1 MALDDLNTFADQVNA
16 QNRDKTQALLNLQN
30 VVGTNTDAYAGSLR
44 LAGYTQVP
52 PLWSTPEIRADAERK
67 AVADDP
73 AVAAMPPVTARFF
86 ANPDNAAVAHDD
98 IGTFTQIEELAKNGF
113 GPRNNAPISTLRF
126 GTDRDRAEADYFAK
140 EYGTKPFQALQGG
153 LGKLATRLAFPV
165 AGAVDAVNGDDY
177 YKEFTSQLYDRFSRI
192 QEESAADPSQSFGGK
207 VVRSVEELVPLVLSG
222 GFGMAAIPGQATN
235 DTYDNLTAR
244 GVDPDTSLALA
255 MKSGMTAYA
264 MTKLPFGGTSL
275 ANSLVRGATL
285 NPAFGAI
292 DRGLEKAGLNYA
304 GYTGQAG
311 AINLLDPEAMA
322 HELAM
327 GLLFGAHHA
336 LQTGRPVVGDGLL
349 ESLVPFYDR
358 YRAARRADALTGIG
372 TAVRESKANNRAPE
386 LVQRHLSDVA
396 AEHAGI
402 DNAYV
407 PVERWNDLF
416 RSAGLDPA
424 RVAGET
430 LANPGAYDEA
440 LATGA
445 DIVIPFREFTGKLCR
460 LEQYGEL
467 VKDARLSPGELSL
480 REAEARVQA
489 VKANADK
496 GGGFVEALKGM
507 AARSREGGKGAES
520 YRRVY
525 DDLVGQQ
532 TGIGTERGAAEHNA
546 HLVANAFRVLGT
558 RAGVDPYEL
567 YSQYHLKLTRPMDNQ
582 QVLDHQND
590 RQELWQS
597 IDTNKSLLEPL
608 LRSVND
614 SKSEHRS
621 AKIGNVQAWLAAEAG
636 SSGVNIDGYHHSIDT
651 FAIRHILKRHG
662 DVVSEKKRGLVAVT
676 NEDITS
682 IPEIIATPDKVVLG
696 ARNKRNQDVIV
707 YVKTMPDGSTMYI
720 DEVRVGKKE
729 LATVSMR
736 KYPATSRAESIIS
749 TLDSTAKNDGENN
762 LSDVNALLQ
771 PAASHL
777 AADGVK
783 ELYQREKPL
792 GTDVLWADLKAPY
805 PGSEAR
811 SAEPSKGDEPSTR
824 NQNIPNTDDHA
835 NIKIFGGKDGS
846 KKIEQPIVLT
856 GKELGE
862 HGDDISSLRKS
873 ATKWYQDNLQ
883 GKTTANRK
891 DLGEIRFTQ
900 VGRQEIKTYSAN
912 PDKLRLVPALKP
924 LIESGEYL
932 REEFPFHPRKDGI
945 VKFYIIESQ
954 VELAGKQFEV
964 EIEIGED
971 ARGNKFYD
979 VFPDAREHETRKAS
993 KRGAASKIAGH
1004 SEALHEDNSTLDQ
1017 SIAPSSGDVN
1027 IRILNTDTGQEKAT
1041 ASTKP
1046 ANNDHVK
1053 KVVTGVL
1060 HSAITRIKTP
1070 ADAAHIAFPLTK
1082 RAQEAAIAIVTDA
1095 KGNVL
1100 GVVQHSTGALD
1111 KTIMSPRDLLGVL
1124 HDFPGVAEVW
1134 FAHNHPTGDPEP
1146 SPADSETTS
1155 QMAALLDGSGITTRG
1170 MIVVG
1175 QEGGAVWTEGI
1186 GGRTKKIP
1194 LGSLNTDKE
1203 RTHEITTYDREIV
1216 ALPSS
1221 EPFTYIDQAID
1232 YARSLGAGA
1241 SGLIIADAKIRP
1253 VSFVPMSVAEMAKL
1267 KTGDPATGSSAIM
1280 SAFHKGNGASMIM
1293 VIPALPGSLGAVRN
1307 MVSFGTMFGAPLID
1321 VIETRSGISFDKTG
1335 RMPQAGGQFFQGGNA
1350 PVSHDFVPAPDG
1362 RYVFGEIT
1370 PEIGK
1375 IIRRQSAPILL
1386 RSGDAKEGKTHIE
1399 RPERLKQIQ
1408 KEGYDSAEKLVDD
1421 VVTHCDAIYKG
1432 ERGNLLL
1439 AKKAAKNTVIY
1450 VQLNPSRYGDYYDV
1464 KTAVV
1469 TRGDFFDKKKPLWE
1483 RAQTNPADN
1492 GSPMRNLSG
1501 QSGLYENILHQNRE
1515 DVKRGYIRFV
1525 TNRTFEIGLL
1535 KDADLS
1541 TFIHESGH
1549 FFTEVLG
1556 DLAERSDAPRQIRD
1570 DYAALLAFAG
1580 VESRGDIRTEHHEK
1594 LARAFEAYIM
1604 EGRAPSVATR
1614 SLFQRMKAWMIGVYK
1629 DLTALHAT
1637 LTPEVREVFDRML
1650 ATDAEIGRM
1659 RGTQEMRPLFAA
1671 AGDAGMSTVEFGAYR
1686 KETEQAGEQAKEQ
1699 MLRKLMAEKSREQT
1713 SRWRDELA
1721 KLRDEVTVEAQ
1732 AEPVYRALQEII
1744 KGRDFAGDATPG
1756 LKLDR
1761 AVLARVYGEEF
1772 LKRLPKGSATDYLYA
1787 VQGGAHPE
1795 LVAERYGFS
1804 SADEMIRAMM
1814 AAPPLGDF
1822 VVAEADARMRKR
1834 HGDLMR
1840 DGRMADEALKA
1851 VHNDQWAGVLRTEIG
1866 ALRRKGGEDAPA
1878 VAVPPVAAFRQAAQE
1893 RIAAKPVRT
1902 INPLLYLNG
1911 ERTAASDAFDLLGT
1925 GDFNR
1930 AAAARSR
1937 QLLNHFL
1944 YSEAVTALGEVD
1956 AIRAEAARMPA
1967 AARSEMRGS
1976 GARPFRGQ
1984 VEALL
1989 SRFGPAGAPRDE
2001 PLAPRE
2007 SLRQFLDRLR
2017 RDEGIDLPIPAAI
2030 LNEQSRTASYRDLTM
2045 DELRSV
2051 SATLHM
2057 IEHAAA
2063 VVNTARKGETRLPLE
2078 DAEKQLVE
2086 QLEASIPAGDAGG
2099 ADDSP
2104 LSFLGQIR
2112 EHVPEIDIP
2121 IVRPEALFERMD
2133 GHATSG
2139 PWHDL
2144 LWNPYND
2151 AAHYQNRVRE
2161 SVFPAIFALIRGTR
2175 IDRSKGRIFIEGLG
2189 GSLAKDE
2196 IVAIALNCGNERNLN
2211 LLMRGGIRLRPDDS
2225 ARELAPETL
2234 QEILGYLSADEIAVV
2249 NGVWKVIGSLK
2260 PEVEALLRRQAGA
2273 VPVFMETRPLE
2284 IANGTLEG
2292 GFYPVTFDPRYA
2304 IAGEKSADAAL
2315 PSRMFLRDWV
2325 GEGGAEQLSLDLEN
2339 GVVRHLDRVVTRITL
2354 GAFAAQAHRLLKRTG
2369 VKAAIT
2375 NRLGEP
2381 AHKNLLD
2388 WVTAT
2393 LDRDTLGCDM
2403 SVRLENTSR
2412 VLRTS
2417 AAASIVAQ
2425 QAADTVADIV
2435 TAASG
2440 GMRRLDVTH
2449 VVRGAFEYMRNP
2461 VAVHRFAVEASE
2473 YMRHLDHEIDRT
2485 MAGALD
2491 EPADRDMVLDDVQ
2504 HWVIASRA
2512 GAAKAAA
2519 MVVWISGYREAQAKG
2534 MDGMEAVRSAD
2545 TMSRMTPDAGRT
2557 GELSAA
2563 ERTAKAHK
2571 LAMLIGRA
2579 MVRYTNAT
2587 DIGRRGADQ
2596 EIVGANRA
2604 DGTTPFLLGMVAT
2617 GIVKDVLEN
2626 RQLEENDSFL
2636 PWFLSRMVHGISGGI
2651 PYVDELANHGEG
2663 TTTGQP
2669 PDQALAEAGKGAN
2682 EAVQATLHAI
2692 GGKSNSMTVA
2702 AKSNQAGGIRAGGP
2716 VLQATLTGQYLDD
2729 LLAGGYAPSYPR
2741 GLAMGILNNRRYKR

>member
-1 MALDDLNTFADQVNA
+1 MALDDLNAFADQVNS

-30 VVGTNTDAYAGSLR
+30 VVGTDADAYAGSLR

-67 AVADDP
+67 AVAGDP

-98 IGTFTQIEELAKNGF
+98 IGTFTRIEDLAKNGF

-165 AGAVDAVNGDDY
+165 AGAVDALSGGDY
-177 YKEFTSQLYDRFSRI
+177 YKEFASQLYDRFSRI
-192 QEESAADPSQSFGGK
+192 QEESAADPSRSFGGK

-222 GFGMAAIPGQATN
+222 GFGMAAIAGQATN

-292 DRGLEKAGLNYA
+292 DRGLEKAGLDYA

-336 LQTGRPVVGDGLL
+336 LQTGRPVGGDGLL

-358 YRAARRADALTGIG
+358 YRAARRADALTRIG
-372 TAVRESKANNRAPE
+372 TVVRESKANNRTPE
-386 LVQRHLSDVA
+386 LVQRHLGDVA

-416 RSAGLDPA
+416 RSSGLDPA

-430 LANPGAYDEA
+430 LSDPGAYDEA
-440 LATGA
+440 LTTGA
-445 DIVIPFREFTGKLCR
+445 DIAIPFREFTGKLSR

-467 VKDARLSPGELSL
+467 VKDARLSPVDVSL

-489 VKANADK
+489 VKANTDQ
-496 GGGFVEALKGM
+496 GGGFVEALQGM
-507 AARSREGGKGAES
+507 AARSREAAKGAES

-532 TGIGTERGAAEHNA
+532 ASIGTERGAAEHNA
-546 HLVANAFRVLGT
+546 HLVANAFRVLGE

-567 YSQYHLKLTRPMDNQ
+567 YSNYHLKVTRPLGSEFAGDISANKFWQTNYGTGEVSSFGPVWRDLTHDAQGAVERLMKYQTGEAMAALHHPDVGDIDLVWGKEGTPEKEYKDGFGFAKIKIKHPEVAGDLQNILDTMS
-582 QVLDHQND
+582 VVSRGKNRIRLESNDHQAVVRLD
-590 RQELWQS
+590 WDGKEKQWLLTEFEKDKEPGTGKRTGASS
-597 IDTNKSLLEPL
+597 IDES
-608 LRSVND
+608 D
-614 SKSEHRS
+614 SPIH
-621 AKIGNVQAWLAAEAG
+621 QALT
-636 SSGVNIDGYHHSIDT
+636 D
-651 FAIRHILKRHG
+651 F
-662 DVVSEKKRGLVAVT
+662 
-676 NEDITS
+676 
-682 IPEIIATPDKVVLG
+682 IINSKTLSMAT
-696 ARNKRNQDVIV
+696 AR
-707 YVKTMPDGSTMYI
+707 T
-720 DEVRVGKKE
+720 
-729 LATVSMR
+729 
-736 KYPATSRAESIIS
+736 YPAAKDSDSVAR
-749 TLDSTAKNDGENN
+749 TLLSNARSDGGNPTIKIVHPGD
-762 LSDVNALLQ
+762 DVKALFQSVAGRL
-771 PAASHL
+771 AS
-777 AADGVK
+777 DGVR
-783 ELYQREKPL
+783 ELYQSARA
-792 GTDVLWADLKAPY
+792 DV
-805 PGSEAR
+805 
-811 SAEPSKGDEPSTR
+811 
-824 NQNIPNTDDHA
+824 
-835 NIKIFGGKDGS
+835 
-846 KKIEQPIVLT
+846 
-856 GKELGE
+856 
-862 HGDDISSLRKS
+862 
-873 ATKWYQDNLQ
+873 DN
-883 GKTTANRK
+883 R
-891 DLGEIRFTQ
+891 
-900 VGRQEIKTYSAN
+900 
-912 PDKLRLVPALKP
+912 
-924 LIESGEYL
+924 
-932 REEFPFHPRKDGI
+932 
-945 VKFYIIESQ
+945 
-954 VELAGKQFEV
+954 
-964 EIEIGED
+964 
-971 ARGNKFYD
+971 
-979 VFPDAREHETRKAS
+979 
-993 KRGAASKIAGH
+993 
-1004 SEALHEDNSTLDQ
+1004 
-1017 SIAPSSGDVN
+1017 
-1027 IRILNTDTGQEKAT
+1027 
-1041 ASTKP
+1041 
-1046 ANNDHVK
+1046 DHVK

-1124 HDFPGVAEVW
+1124 HDFPGAAEVW

-1175 QEGGAVWTEGI
+1175 QDGGAVWTEGI

-1203 RTHEITTYDREIV
+1203 RIHEITTYDREIV
-1216 ALPSS
+1216 TLPSS
-1221 EPFTYIDQAID
+1221 EPFIYIEQAID

-1307 MVSFGTMFGAPLID
+1307 VVTFGTLFGAPLID

-1408 KEGYDSAEKLVDD
+1408 QEGYDSAEKLVDD
-1421 VVTHCDAIYKG
+1421 VVTNCDAIYKG

-1439 AKKAAKNTVIY
+1439 AKKGAKNTVIY

-1469 TRGDFFDKKKPLWE
+1469 ARGDFFDKKKPLWE

-1515 DVKRGYIRFV
+1515 DVKRGYIRFDN
-1525 TNRTFEIGLL
+1525 NRTFEIGLL

-1580 VESRGDIRTEHHEK
+1580 VESRNDIGTEHHEK
-1594 LARAFEAYIM
+1594 LARAFEAYLM

-1614 SLFQRMKAWMIGVYK
+1614 SLFQRMKAWLVGVYR
-1629 DLTALHAT
+1629 DLTALHAP

-1659 RGTQEMRPLFAA
+1659 RGTQEMKPLFAA
-1671 AGDAGMSTVEFGAYR
+1671 AGDAGMTPVEFELYR

-1699 MLRKLMAEKSREQT
+1699 MLRKLMTEKSREQT
-1713 SRWRDELA
+1713 SWWRDGLA
-1721 KLRDEVTVEAQ
+1721 RLRDEVTAEAQ
-1732 AEPVYRALQEII
+1732 EQPVYRALQEILT
-1744 KGRDFAGDATPG
+1744 GRDFAGDATPG

-1761 AVLARVYGEEF
+1761 AVLARMYGEDF

-1795 LVAERYGFS
+1795 LVAERYGFT

-1822 VVAEADARMRKR
+1822 VAAEAEARMRER

-1866 ALRRKGGEDAPA
+1866 ALRRKGGENAHA

-1902 INPLLYLNG
+1902 ITPLLYLNG
-1911 ERTAASDAFDLLGT
+1911 ERTAAREALDLLGT

-1944 YSEAVTALGEVD
+1944 YFEAVTALGEVD
-1956 AIRAEAARMPA
+1956 AIRTEAAHMADSATEGARDVYQTAKRPVEDAFEYDNKKASKGTRASQSGGSLEGLQDSKGITTLNQIISPCHYDVNIQVVPRTDAILTESGRMPA
-1967 AARSEMRGS
+1967 DARSEMRGP
-1976 GARPFRGQ
+1976 GTRPFREQ

-1989 SRFGPAGAPRDE
+1989 SRFGPAGAARDE
-2001 PLAPRE
+2001 SLAPRE

-2017 RDEGIDLPIPAAI
+2017 RDEGIDLPVPATI
-2030 LNEQSRTASYRDLTM
+2030 RDEQSRTASYRDLTM

-2063 VVNTARKGETRLPLE
+2063 VVNTARKGETQVPLG

-2099 ADDSP
+2099 VDDST

-2112 EHVPEIDIP
+2112 EHAPEIDIP

-2144 LWNPYND
+2144 LWNPCND
-2151 AAHYQNRVRE
+2151 AAHHQNRVRK
-2161 SVFPAIFALIRGTR
+2161 SLFPAIFALIRGAR
-2175 IDRSKGRIFIEGLG
+2175 IDRSKGRTFIEGLG

-2225 ARELAPETL
+2225 ARELSPETL
-2234 QEILGYLSADEIAVV
+2234 QEILGHLNADEIAVV
-2249 NGVWKVIGSLK
+2249 NGVWKAIETLK
-2260 PEVEALLRRQAGA
+2260 PEVGALLRRQSGA
-2273 VPVFMETRPLE
+2273 VPVFMETRPLD

-2292 GFYPVTFDPRYA
+2292 GFYPVTLDPRHA
-2304 IAGEKSADAAL
+2304 DAGEKSADAAL

-2325 GEGGAEQLSLDLEN
+2325 GNGGAEPLSLDLEN
-2339 GVVRHLDRVVTRITL
+2339 GAVRHLDRIVTRITL
-2354 GAFAAQAHRLLKRTG
+2354 GEFAAQAHRLLKLKG
-2369 VKAAIT
+2369 VKAAIAD
-2375 NRLGEP
+2375 RLGEP

-2388 WVTAT
+2388 WVTTT
-2393 LDRDTLGCDM
+2393 LDRDTPGRAA
-2403 SVRLENTSR
+2403 SARLEKTSR

-2417 AAASIVAQ
+2417 ASASIVAH

-2440 GMRRLDVTH
+2440 GMQRLEVAH

-2461 VAVHRFAVEASE
+2461 VAVHRFAVDASE
-2473 YMRHLDHEIDRT
+2473 YMCHLDHEIDRT

-2491 EPADRDMVLDDVQ
+2491 EPAGGDSTLDDVRR
-2504 HWVIASRA
+2504 WVLESRA
-2512 GAAKAAA
+2512 GAAKVAA
-2519 MVVWISGYREAQAKG
+2519 MMVWISGYRAAQAKG
-2534 MDGMEAVRSAD
+2534 MDGMDAVRDAD
-2545 TMSRMTPDAGRT
+2545 MVSRSIPNADRT

-2563 ERTAKAHK
+2563 ERTAKAHE
-2571 LAMLIGRA
+2571 LATLIGPA
-2579 MVRYTNAT
+2579 MVRYNDAA
-2587 DIGRRGADQ
+2587 GVGHRVADQ
-2596 EIVGANRA
+2596 EVRGVNRA
-2604 DGTTPFLLGMVAT
+2604 DGTTPFICGMVAT
-2617 GIVKDVLEN
+2617 GIVQDVLKN
-2626 RQLEENDSFL
+2626 RQLEANDSFL
-2636 PWFLSRMVHGISGGI
+2636 PWFLSRMVRGLFDAI
-2651 PYVDELANHGEG
+2651 PYVDELAGHGEG
-2663 TTTGQP
+2663 VTTGKP
-2669 PDQALAEAGKGAN
+2669 PDHAFVEVGSATYDAAQ
-2682 EAVQATLHAI
+2682 VTLHAI
-2692 GGKSNSMTVA
+2692 GGKSSPVA
-2702 AKSNQAGGIRAGGP
+2702 ATAKSAQFAGIHTGLP
-2716 VLQATLTGQYLDD
+2716 VLQATGTGQYLDD
-2729 LLAGGYAPSYPR
+2729 LLTGDYAPSYAWSP
-2741 GLAMGILNNRRYKR
+2741 ATDIINNRRYKR

>member
-1 MALDDLNTFADQVNA
+1 MSLDDLNTFADQVNA

-30 VVGTNTDAYAGSLR
+30 VVGTNADAYAGSLR

-98 IGTFTQIEELAKNGF
+98 IGTFTQIENLAKNGF

-177 YKEFTSQLYDRFSRI
+177 YKEFASQLYDRFSRI

-222 GFGMAAIPGQATN
+222 GFGVAAIPGQATN

-311 AINLLDPEAMA
+311 AIDLLDPEAMA

-372 TAVRESKANNRAPE
+372 TVVRESKANNRAPE

-402 DNAYV
+402 DNTYV

-430 LANPGAYDEA
+430 LSNPGAYDEA
-440 LATGA
+440 LTTGA
-445 DIVIPFREFTGKLCR
+445 DIVIPFREFTGKLSQ

-467 VKDARLSPGELSL
+467 VKDARLSPGDVSL
-480 REAEARVQA
+480 REAEGRVQA

-496 GGGFVEALKGM
+496 GGGFMEALKKL
-507 AARSREGGKGAES
+507 AARSREGDKGTES

-546 HLVANAFRVLGT
+546 HLVANAFRVLGE

-567 YSQYHLKLTRPMDNQ
+567 YSNYHLKVTRPLGLEFAGDISANKFWQTNYGTGEVSSFGPVWRDLTHDAQGAVERLMKYRTGEAMAALHHPNVGDIDLVWGKEGTPEKEYKDGFGFAKIKIKHPEVVGDLQNILDTMS
-582 QVLDHQND
+582 VVSRGKNRIRLESNDHQAVVRLD
-590 RQELWQS
+590 WDGKEKQWLLTEFEKDKEPGTGKRTGASS
-597 IDTNKSLLEPL
+597 IDES
-608 LRSVND
+608 D
-614 SKSEHRS
+614 SPIH
-621 AKIGNVQAWLAAEAG
+621 QALT
-636 SSGVNIDGYHHSIDT
+636 D
-651 FAIRHILKRHG
+651 F
-662 DVVSEKKRGLVAVT
+662 
-676 NEDITS
+676 
-682 IPEIIATPDKVVLG
+682 IINSKTLSMAT
-696 ARNKRNQDVIV
+696 AR
-707 YVKTMPDGSTMYI
+707 T
-720 DEVRVGKKE
+720 
-729 LATVSMR
+729 
-736 KYPATSRAESIIS
+736 YPAAKDSDSVAR
-749 TLDSTAKNDGENN
+749 TLLSNARSDSGNPTIKIVHPGD
-762 LSDVNALLQ
+762 DVKALFQSVAGRL
-771 PAASHL
+771 AS
-777 AADGVK
+777 DGVR
-783 ELYQREKPL
+783 ELYQSARA
-792 GTDVLWADLKAPY
+792 DV
-805 PGSEAR
+805 
-811 SAEPSKGDEPSTR
+811 
-824 NQNIPNTDDHA
+824 
-835 NIKIFGGKDGS
+835 
-846 KKIEQPIVLT
+846 
-856 GKELGE
+856 
-862 HGDDISSLRKS
+862 
-873 ATKWYQDNLQ
+873 DN
-883 GKTTANRK
+883 R
-891 DLGEIRFTQ
+891 
-900 VGRQEIKTYSAN
+900 
-912 PDKLRLVPALKP
+912 
-924 LIESGEYL
+924 
-932 REEFPFHPRKDGI
+932 
-945 VKFYIIESQ
+945 
-954 VELAGKQFEV
+954 
-964 EIEIGED
+964 
-971 ARGNKFYD
+971 
-979 VFPDAREHETRKAS
+979 
-993 KRGAASKIAGH
+993 
-1004 SEALHEDNSTLDQ
+1004 
-1017 SIAPSSGDVN
+1017 
-1027 IRILNTDTGQEKAT
+1027 
-1041 ASTKP
+1041 
-1046 ANNDHVK
+1046 DHVK

-1124 HDFPGVAEVW
+1124 HDFPGAAEVW

-1203 RTHEITTYDREIV
+1203 RIHEITTYDREIV
-1216 ALPSS
+1216 TLPSS

-1232 YARSLGAGA
+1232 YARSLGPGA

-1267 KTGDPATGSSAIM
+1267 KTGDPASGSSAIM
-1280 SAFHKGNGASMIM
+1280 SAFHKGNGTSMIM

-1307 MVSFGTMFGAPLID
+1307 LVTFGTMFGAPLID

-1421 VVTHCDAIYKG
+1421 VVTHCDAIYNG

-1439 AKKAAKNTVIY
+1439 AKKGAKNTVIY

-1464 KTAVV
+1464 KTAIVA
-1469 TRGDFFDKKKPLWE
+1469 RGDFFDKKKPLWE

-1515 DVKRGYIRFV
+1515 DVKRGYIRFY

-1614 SLFQRMKAWMIGVYK
+1614 SLFQRMKVWMVGLYK
-1629 DLTALHAT
+1629 DLTALHAP

-1713 SRWRDELA
+1713 SRWRDELT

-1744 KGRDFAGDATPG
+1744 KGRDFAGNATPG

-1772 LKRLPKGSATDYLYA
+1772 LKRLPKGSATDYLYV
-1787 VQGGAHPE
+1787 VQGGAPPE

-1814 AAPPLGDF
+1814 AAPPLGAF
-1822 VVAEADARMRKR
+1822 VASEAEARMRER

-1840 DGRMADEALKA
+1840 DGRMTDEALKA
-1851 VHNDQWAGVLRTEIG
+1851 VHNDRWAGVLRTEIG
-1866 ALRRKGGEDAPA
+1866 ALRRRGGEAAPA

-1893 RIAAKPVRT
+1893 QIAAKPVRT

-1911 ERTAASDAFDLLGT
+1911 ERTAAREALDLLGT

-1944 YSEAVTALGEVD
+1944 YSEAATALGEVD
-1956 AIRAEAARMPA
+1956 AIRAGAGRMAAD
-1967 AARSEMRGS
+1967 ARPEMRWPGS
-1976 GARPFRGQ
+1976 RPFREQ
-1984 VEALL
+1984 MEALL
-1989 SRFGPAGAPRDE
+1989 PRFGLAGAPHNE
-2001 PLAPRE
+2001 SLAPRE

-2030 LNEQSRTASYRDLTM
+2030 LDEQGRAASYGDLTM

-2057 IEHAAA
+2057 IEHAAT
-2063 VVNTARKGETRLPLE
+2063 VVNTARRGEARVPLG
-2078 DAEKQLVE
+2078 DAEKQLTE

-2099 ADDSP
+2099 ANDST
-2104 LSFLGQIR
+2104 LSFLGQVK
-2112 EHVPEIDIP
+2112 EHAPEIDIP

-2144 LWNPYND
+2144 IWNPYND
-2151 AAHYQNRVRE
+2151 AAQYLNRVRE
-2161 SVFPAIFALIRGTR
+2161 SVFPAIFALIRGTG

-2189 GSLAKDE
+2189 GSLNKDE
-2196 IVAIALNCGNERNLN
+2196 IVAIALNCGNERNLD
-2211 LLMRGGIRLRPDDS
+2211 LLMRGGIRFPRDS
-2225 ARELAPETL
+2225 AARELAPETL
-2234 QEILGYLSADEIAVV
+2234 QEILGYLGAYEIAVV
-2249 NGVWKVIGSLK
+2249 NGVWKIIELLK
-2260 PEVEALLRRQAGA
+2260 PEVEALVRRQTGA
-2273 VPVFMETRPLE
+2273 VPLFMETRPLK
-2284 IANGTLEG
+2284 IANGLLEG
-2292 GFYPVTFDPRYA
+2292 GFYPVTINPRHA
-2304 IAGEKSADAAL
+2304 NTGEKSADAAL
-2315 PSRMFLRDWV
+2315 PSRMFLRDWA

-2339 GVVRHLDRVVTRITL
+2339 GVVRHLDRIVTLITL
-2354 GAFAAQAHRLLKRTG
+2354 GEFAAQAQRLLKRTG
-2369 VKAAIT
+2369 VKATIT
-2375 NRLGEP
+2375 DRLGEP
-2381 AHKNLLD
+2381 AYKNLLD

-2393 LDRDTLGCDM
+2393 LDRDSLGLDA
-2403 SVRLENTSR
+2403 SARLENTCWA
-2412 VLRTS
+2412 LRTS
-2417 AAASIVAQ
+2417 AAACVVAQ
-2425 QAADTVADIV
+2425 QAAATVTDIV

-2473 YMRHLDHEIDRT
+2473 YMRHLDHEIERT

-2534 MDGMEAVRSAD
+2534 MDGREAVRSAD

-2571 LAMLIGRA
+2571 LAILIGPA

-2636 PWFLSRMVHGISGGI
+2636 PWFLSRMVLGISGGI
-2651 PYVDELANHGEG
+2651 PYVDELASHGEG

-2669 PDQALAEAGKGAN
+2669 PDQALAEAGKGTN
-2682 EAVQATLHAI
+2682 EAVQAALHAI
-2692 GGKSNSMTVA
+2692 GGKNNSITVA
-2702 AKSNQAGGIRAGGP
+2702 AKSNQASDIRGGEP
-2716 VLQATLTGQYLDD
+2716 VLQAPLTGQYLND
-2729 LLAGGYAPSYPR
+2729 LLVGGYAPSYSWVP
-2741 GLAMGILNNRRYKR
+2741 ATDVLNNRRYKR

>member
-1 MALDDLNTFADQVNA
+1 MALDDLNTFADQVNG
-16 QNRDKTQALLNLQN
+16 QNRDKAQALLNLQN
-30 VVGTNTDAYAGSLR
+30 AVGTNADAYAGSLR
-44 LAGYTQVP
+44 LTGYTQVP

-86 ANPDNAAVAHDD
+86 ANPGNAAVAHDD
-98 IGTFTQIEELAKNGF
+98 VGTFTQLEELAKNGF
-113 GPRNNAPISTLRF
+113 GPRNNAPLSTLRF

-177 YKEFTSQLYDRFSRI
+177 YKEFAAQLYDRFSRI

-222 GFGMAAIPGQATN
+222 GFGMAAIAGQATN

-255 MKSGMTAYA
+255 MKSGMTSYA

-285 NPAFGAI
+285 NPAFGAM

-311 AINLLDPEAMA
+311 DIDLLDPEAMA

-336 LQTGRPVVGDGLL
+336 LQTGRPVVGGGLL

-358 YRAARRADALTGIG
+358 YRAARRVDALTGIG
-372 TAVRESKANNRAPE
+372 AVVRESKTNNRAPE

-402 DNAYV
+402 DNAYI
-407 PVERWNDLF
+407 PVERWNELF

-424 RVAGET
+424 QVAEET
-430 LANPGAYDEA
+430 LATPGAYDEA
-440 LATGA
+440 LTTGA
-445 DIVIPFREFTGKLCR
+445 DIVIPFREFTGKLSR

-467 VKDARLSPGELSL
+467 VKDARLSPVDVSL

-496 GGGFVEALKGM
+496 GGGFMEAVKGM
-507 AARSREGGKGAES
+507 AARSREAVKGTES

-532 TGIGTERGAAEHNA
+532 TGIGTERSTAEQNA
-546 HLVANAFRVLGT
+546 HLVANAFRVLGE

-567 YSQYHLKLTRPMDNQ
+567 YSQYHLKLTRPMDAAFAGR
-582 QVLDHQND
+582 DG
-590 RQELWQS
+590 
-597 IDTNKSLLEPL
+597 IDTSILNQKSIADAKENISGRYDLALGTTSEN
-608 LRSVND
+608 RTMD
-614 SKSEHRS
+614 SAPVPAWKVK
-621 AKIGNVQAWLAAEAG
+621 ALFQNVAGRLA
-636 SSGVNIDGYHHSIDT
+636 S
-651 FAIRHILKRHG
+651 
-662 DVVSEKKRGLVAVT
+662 
-676 NEDITS
+676 
-682 IPEIIATPDKVVLG
+682 
-696 ARNKRNQDVIV
+696 
-707 YVKTMPDGSTMYI
+707 
-720 DEVRVGKKE
+720 
-729 LATVSMR
+729 
-736 KYPATSRAESIIS
+736 
-749 TLDSTAKNDGENN
+749 
-762 LSDVNALLQ
+762 
-771 PAASHL
+771 
-777 AADGVK
+777 DGVR
-783 ELYQREKPL
+783 ELYQSAR
-792 GTDVLWADLKAPY
+792 ADA
-805 PGSEAR
+805 
-811 SAEPSKGDEPSTR
+811 
-824 NQNIPNTDDHA
+824 
-835 NIKIFGGKDGS
+835 
-846 KKIEQPIVLT
+846 
-856 GKELGE
+856 
-862 HGDDISSLRKS
+862 
-873 ATKWYQDNLQ
+873 DN
-883 GKTTANRK
+883 
-891 DLGEIRFTQ
+891 
-900 VGRQEIKTYSAN
+900 
-912 PDKLRLVPALKP
+912 P
-924 LIESGEYL
+924 
-932 REEFPFHPRKDGI
+932 
-945 VKFYIIESQ
+945 
-954 VELAGKQFEV
+954 
-964 EIEIGED
+964 
-971 ARGNKFYD
+971 
-979 VFPDAREHETRKAS
+979 
-993 KRGAASKIAGH
+993 
-1004 SEALHEDNSTLDQ
+1004 
-1017 SIAPSSGDVN
+1017 
-1027 IRILNTDTGQEKAT
+1027 
-1041 ASTKP
+1041 
-1046 ANNDHVK
+1046 DHVK

-1070 ADAAHIAFPLTK
+1070 ADAAHIAFPLTR

-1124 HDFPGVAEVW
+1124 HDFPGAAEVW

-1146 SPADSETTS
+1146 SPADRETTS
-1155 QMAALLDGSGITTRG
+1155 QMAALLDGSGITPRG

-1175 QEGGAVWTEGI
+1175 QEGGAVWTEGV
-1186 GGRTKKIP
+1186 GGRTKKMP
-1194 LGSLNTDKE
+1194 LGTLNTDKE

-1221 EPFTYIDQAID
+1221 ESFTYIEQAID

-1267 KTGDPATGSSAIM
+1267 KTGDPASGSSAIM

-1293 VIPALPGSLGAVRN
+1293 VVPALPGSLPAARN
-1307 MVSFGTMFGAPLID
+1307 MVSFGALFGAPLID

-1399 RPERLKQIQ
+1399 YPERLKQIQ

-1439 AKKAAKNTVIY
+1439 AKKAVKNTVIY

-1501 QSGLYENILHQNRE
+1501 QSGLYENIFHRNRK
-1515 DVKRGYIRFV
+1515 DVKRGYIRFD
-1525 TNRTFEIGLL
+1525 TGRNFEIGLL

-1570 DYAALLAFAG
+1570 DYAALLTFAG
-1580 VESRGDIRTEHHEK
+1580 VEARNDIRLEHHEK
-1594 LARAFEAYIM
+1594 LARAFETYIM
-1604 EGRAPSVATR
+1604 EGRAPSAATR
-1614 SLFQRMKAWMIGVYK
+1614 SLFQRMKAWMVGVYR
-1629 DLTALHAT
+1629 DLVALHAP

-1659 RGTQEMRPLFAA
+1659 RGTQGMKPLFAA
-1671 AGDAGMSTVEFGAYR
+1671 AGDAGMSPVEFELYR
-1686 KETEQAGEQAKEQ
+1686 QETEQAGEQAKEQ
-1699 MLRKLMAEKSREQT
+1699 VLRKLMAEKSREQT

-1721 KLRDEVTVEAQ
+1721 TLRDEVTAEAQ
-1732 AEPVYRALQEII
+1732 EQPVYQALQEIL
-1744 KGRDFAGDATPG
+1744 KGRGFAGNPTPG

-1761 AVLARVYGEEF
+1761 AVLARMYGEEF
-1772 LKRLPKGSATDYLYA
+1772 LKGLPKGSARDYLYA
-1787 VQGGAHPE
+1787 SQGGAHPE
-1795 LVAERYGFS
+1795 LAAEHYGFS

-1834 HGDLMR
+1834 HGDLLR
-1840 DGRMADEALKA
+1840 DGRMAGEALKA

-1866 ALRRKGGEDAPA
+1866 ALRRKGGEDAHA
-1878 VAVPPVAAFRQAAQE
+1878 VTVPPMAVFRQAAQE
-1893 RIAAKPVRT
+1893 QIAAKPVRT

-1911 ERTAASDAFDLLGT
+1911 ERKAACEALDLLGK
-1925 GDFNR
+1925 GDFSR

-1956 AIRAEAARMPA
+1956 AIRAEAARMADSTTDGAWEVYQTAKRPVELTGKELGEYGDDITSLRKAAIDWYRKHLQGKEPA
-1967 AARSEMRGS
+1967 YRYDLGEIKFTQVGRKEIEHFSSDPEKLKLVVALKDMIERGDYVKEEMPGHSRKDGIVKFHVIEVDVKMCDEPYRSRVLVGEDGFGNKFYDLFKDAFEYDNKKASKGTRASQSGGSLEGLQDSKGITTLNQIISPCHYDVNIQVVPRTDTVPAESGRMPADARPKMHGP
-1976 GARPFRGQ
+1976 GARPFREQ
-1984 VEALL
+1984 VEVLL
-1989 SRFGPAGAPRDE
+1989 SRFDPAGAPRNE
-2001 PLAPRE
+2001 PVVPRE

-2030 LNEQSRTASYRDLTM
+2030 LDEQSRAASYRDLTM

-2063 VVNTARKGETRLPLE
+2063 VVNTARKGETQVPLD

-2086 QLEASIPAGDAGG
+2086 QLEGSIPAGDAGG
-2099 ADDSP
+2099 ADDST
-2104 LSFLGQIR
+2104 LSFLGQVK
-2112 EHVPEIDIP
+2112 EDAPEIDIP

-2133 GHATSG
+2133 GHVTSG

-2144 LWNPYND
+2144 LWNPCND
-2151 AAHYQNRVRE
+2151 AAHHQNRVRE

-2175 IDRSKGRIFIEGLG
+2175 IDRSKGRIFIEGVG

-2211 LLMRGGIRLRPDDS
+2211 LLMRGGIRLRPDGS
-2225 ARELAPETL
+2225 ARALSPETL
-2234 QEILGYLSADEIAVV
+2234 QEILGHLSADEIAVV
-2249 NGVWKVIGSLK
+2249 NGVWKVIESLK
-2260 PEVEALLRRQAGA
+2260 PEVGALLRGQTGVA
-2273 VPVFMETRPLE
+2273 PVFMETRPLE

-2292 GFYPVTFDPRYA
+2292 GFYPATFDPRHA
-2304 IAGEKSADAAL
+2304 NAGETSADAAL

-2325 GEGGAEQLSLDLEN
+2325 GEGGAEQISLDLEN
-2339 GVVRHLDRVVTRITL
+2339 GAVRHLDLVVTRITL
-2354 GAFAAQAHRLLKRTG
+2354 GAFAAQAQRLLKRTG
-2369 VKAAIT
+2369 VKAAISD
-2375 NRLGEP
+2375 RLGEP
-2381 AHKNLLD
+2381 AYQNLLD

-2393 LDRDTLGCDM
+2393 LDRDTLGRAA
-2403 SVRLENTSR
+2403 SARLEKTSR

-2417 AAASIVAQ
+2417 ASVSIVAQ

-2435 TAASG
+2435 TAAYG
-2440 GMRRLDVTH
+2440 GMQRLEVAH

-2473 YMRHLDHEIDRT
+2473 YMHHLDHEIDRT
-2485 MAGALD
+2485 TAGALD
-2491 EPADRDMVLDDVQ
+2491 EPAGRDTALDDVL
-2504 HWVIASRA
+2504 HWVMVSRA
-2512 GAAKAAA
+2512 EAAKAAA

-2534 MDGMEAVRSAD
+2534 MDGMEAVRFAD
-2545 TMSRMTPDAGRT
+2545 AVSRLIPNADRI

-2563 ERTAKAHK
+2563 ERTAKAHE
-2571 LAMLIGRA
+2571 LAMLIGPA
-2579 MVRYTNAT
+2579 MVRYNNAAG
-2587 DIGRRGADQ
+2587 IGRRGADQ
-2596 EIVGANRA
+2596 EARGVNRA
-2604 DGTTPFLLGMVAT
+2604 DGTTPFLLGMVVT
-2617 GIVKDVLEN
+2617 GIVKDVLKN
-2626 RQLEENDSFL
+2626 RQPEAHDSFL
-2636 PWFLSRMVHGISGGI
+2636 PWSLSRMVQGLFGAI
-2651 PYVDELANHGEG
+2651 PYADELAEHGERTAAG
-2663 TTTGQP
+2663 KL
-2669 PDQALAEAGKGAN
+2669 PDQAFVEAGKGTN
-2682 EAVQATLHAI
+2682 EALEATLHAS
-2692 GGKSNSMTVA
+2692 GGKSNSTTVA
-2702 AKSNQAGGIRAGGP
+2702 AKSNQAGGNRAGGP

-2729 LLAGGYAPSYPR
+2729 LLAGDYESSHAWSP
-2741 GLAMGILNNRRYKR
+2741 ATDILNNRRYKR